1 MLAMSATRVNVEDYR
16 VVAQGALPH
25 AKLRARVSTASSSR
39 EVAPLLLNDGDVVEQ
54 PKTKDIS
61 S

>member
-25 AKLRARVSTASSSR
+25 APRARVSNASSSR
-39 EVAPLLLNDGDVVEQ
+39 EVAPLLLNNGDVVEQ